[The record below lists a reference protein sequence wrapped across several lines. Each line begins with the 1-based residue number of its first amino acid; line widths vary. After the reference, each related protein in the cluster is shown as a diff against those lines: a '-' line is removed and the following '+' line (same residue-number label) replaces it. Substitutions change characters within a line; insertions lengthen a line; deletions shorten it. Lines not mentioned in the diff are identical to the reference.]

1 MSSPVLVCALRR
13 INAFK
18 VLADALKRLTQCR
31 EKLSKSGSLLQ
42 TVMALT
48 PEVTFRQAVLFF
60 TEMDFVTGKTCFYC
74 LYFSNYCPRT
84 CLLKSVFFSYSV
96 GESQRHHAES
106 LFTYLQTGAQIL
118 CTVLLIKPGAWS
130 RSFARI
136 LRKLDL
142 EKFSVVGMKHINL
155 EPDTAIGLLSS
166 EVKQDPAILEAHCT
180 YLTSGTALVLCLQRP
195 NAVKKL
201 IDLLG
206 PEDPKLAQALDPFLW
221 RAQYGI
227 STVQNGFYGSKSY
240 QIAVRDMKLFFPEG
254 LCCAECQTLEE
265 EEV

>member
-1 MSSPVLVCALRR
+1 MSNPVLVCVLRR
-13 INAFK
+13 INAFE
-18 VLADALKRLTQCR
+18 VLAEALKRLTQCT
-31 EKLSKSGSLLQ
+31 EKLSRSGDLLH

-48 PEVTFRQAVLFF
+48 PEVTFRQAILFF
-60 TEMDFVTGKTCFYC
+60 TEADFVTGKTCFYC
-74 LYFSNYCPRT
+74 LCPWV
-84 CLLKSVFFSYSV
+84 LKSFCFSYLV
-96 GESQRHHAES
+96 GESQRCHAES

-130 RSFARI
+130 HSLSRI
-136 LRKLDL
+136 LLKLDL
-142 EKFSVVGMKHINL
+142 EKFHVVGMKHINL
-155 EPDTAIGLLSS
+155 EPDVALGLLSP
-166 EVKQDPAILEAHCT
+166 EEKQDPAVLEAHCT

-206 PEDPKLAQALDPFLW
+206 PEDPKLAQTRDPSLW
-221 RAQYGI
+221 RAQYGT

-254 LCCAECQTLEE
+254 LCCAKCQTLEE